1 MADDGADEEDV
12 VVRTLTFTYP
22 HRDGEGALS
31 SLSLFSPPPAK
42 KKRIIPGEDRTHS
55 LSIRSRARYPFRHRD
70 IVGVQSKLSKRAI

>member
-31 SLSLFSPPPAK
+31 SLS
-42 KKRIIPGEDRTHS
+42 
-55 LSIRSRARYPFRHRD
+55 
-70 IVGVQSKLSKRAI
+70 